1 MEIKKQIQKIIAITF
16 FISILASCSSDDDAK
31 SSAPKYNAE
40 TAYELKNI
48 AYGKQELQVA
58 DIYLPANRNA
68 NDTKV
73 MLLIHGGAWVSG
85 DKKDVDYI
93 VDIARDNFPEYAVV
107 NMNYRFPDDENT
119 AFPMQINDVE
129 MLVEHLQDNREEYT
143 ISEEMGIIGV
153 SAGAHLALLYSYAYD
168 DENEVNAVCSIV
180 GPTDFTDE
188 NYLNSSYYDVFRQ
201 ILIGDVEY
209 DENPEEFEKVSPV
222 YQVTA
227 SAPPTI
233 MFYGDQ
239 DPLVPVTQGPLLEN
253 KLNAEG
259 IYNEFYLY
267 EGVGHADW
275 DAEGFLDV
283 ETKLVDFLEEYL

>member
-1 MEIKKQIQKIIAITF
+1 MKKQIQKIIAITF
-16 FISILASCSSDDDAK
+16 FISILASCSSDDDG
-31 SSAPKYNAE
+31 SSSTKYDAE

-48 AYGKQELQVA
+48 PYGKQELQVA

-168 DENEVNAVCSIV
+168 DENKANAVCSIV
-180 GPTDFTDE
+180 GRTDFTDE

-209 DENPEEFEKVSPV
+209 EEHPEEFEKVSPV

-267 EGVGHADW
+267 EGVGHGDW

-283 ETKLVDFLEEYL
+283 ENKLVNFLEEYL